1 MTNYATPI
9 NIPFDQSITGKFKI
23 KIGIANQTNNA
34 YNYDVGLQVQ
44 IDTGSCG
51 IVIPAAALYQLVGG
65 KAAISA
71 ISSASK
77 DSTTGTTTYNATHL
91 ASPLLPGVTTKYEPA
106 AIIYQPSG
114 DSIIGYYYYVEAL
127 GIGDD
132 GNGNPQV
139 IAKNVKVIGAISGC
153 PFMMGVGFDRPMIA
167 DNAFLANLISAKD
180 ATLLYPSYY
189 LDHQTV
195 QLGLNPSNPNPSS
208 FAFQTLITQT
218 KGSEG
223 TYQDW
228 SWSTPQ
234 GTIAVTGANETTLL
248 KSTPV
253 SLLIDT
259 GLDLMM
265 VNNMGTLFPS
275 PGTNPDWNTA
285 NIALGINANSGSAPS
300 FSFPLTGTASA
311 QLSPGNA
318 VATTVYTTK
327 NSAITNGNVA
337 LLDNSRVNTSA
348 PTLVHVISNPANNA
362 FINTGFNPLFA
373 YGMVFDPSNNQVGFK
388 SLEAAD

>member
-23 KIGIANQTNNA
+23 KIGVANQASSA
-34 YNYDVGLQVQ
+34 YSYGVDFQVQ
-44 IDTGSCG
+44 VDTGSCG
-51 IVIPAAALYQLVGG
+51 IVMPAAALYQMADG

-153 PFMMGVGFDRPMIA
+153 PFMMGVGFDRPLIA
-167 DNAFLANLISAKD
+167 DNAFLANLISAND
-180 ATLLYPSYY
+180 ATPLYLSYY

-195 QLGLNPSNPNPSS
+195 QLGLNPSNSNPSS
-208 FAFQTLITQT
+208 FAFQTLTTQT
-218 KGSEG
+218 QGSEG

-228 SWSTPQ
+228 TWSTPQ
-234 GTIAVTGANETTLL
+234 GTITVTDANKTLL
-248 KSTPV
+248 ESTKV

-275 PGTNPDWNTA
+275 PGTNPEWNTA
-285 NIALGINANSGSAPS
+285 NIALGINANSEPAPS

-311 QLSPGNA
+311 QLSPGNTA
-318 VATTVYTTK
+318 TTTVYTTK
-327 NSAITNGNVA
+327 NSVISNGNVA
-337 LLDNSRVNTSA
+337 LLDNGKVNTSA

-373 YGMVFDPSNNQVGFK
+373 YAMVFDPSNNQVGFK
-388 SLEAAD
+388 SLETAD